1 MDFWGTV
8 LVLFRRWYVVLPT
21 FVLSLVAAAAIY
33 STVPTTYT
41 SSAVLILTTPT
52 TGGSLP
58 SNPRMP
64 NGLTNPMLNFDRG
77 LSISASILIAAM
89 GTPDM
94 ATQLGAV
101 EGGDTAFK
109 VNNGSSN
116 IESLATGPYV
126 FIEGESS
133 TPQAAKDI
141 VVRVIARTKLELVN
155 RQEAVKAPKA
165 TYISAYEA
173 VPPTEPLAQRGRKM
187 RAVAAAA
194 GVGVIASL
202 FMAFT
207 VESFVTNRRRRR
219 EEAETKA
226 GGDPGTP
233 PETSRKATPPA
244 EPVAGRLNG
253 RLPAGSP
260 VTRP

>member
-21 FVLSLVAAAAIY
+21 FTLAVAAAAGIY
-33 STVPTTYT
+33 STIPTTYA

-58 SNPRMP
+58 SNPRVP

-77 LSISASILIAAM
+77 LSISASILIAVM
-89 GTPDM
+89 GSPDT
-94 ATQLGAV
+94 ATELGAV

-109 VNNGSSN
+109 VTNGSSN

-126 FIEGESS
+126 FIEGESG
-133 TPQAAKDI
+133 TPEGAKDI
-141 VVRVIARTKLELVN
+141 VTRVIARTKAELVN

-173 VPPTEPLAQRGRKM
+173 VPPTVPLAQRGRKL
-187 RAVAAAA
+187 RAVAAAV
-194 GVGVIASL
+194 GVGVVASL

-207 VESFVTNRRRRR
+207 VESFVTNRRLRR
-219 EEAETKA
+219 EAAARKAAETSASANHSQKA
-226 GGDPGTP
+226 S
-233 PETSRKATPPA
+233 E
-244 EPVAGRLNG
+244 LNG
-253 RLPAGSP
+253 RLPVGGP
-260 VTRP
+260 VVRP